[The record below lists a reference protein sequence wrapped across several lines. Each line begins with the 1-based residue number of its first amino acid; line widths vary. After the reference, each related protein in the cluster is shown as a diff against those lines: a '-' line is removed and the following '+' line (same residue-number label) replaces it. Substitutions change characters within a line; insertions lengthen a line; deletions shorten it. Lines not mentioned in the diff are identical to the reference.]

1 MKLLLTWVRL
11 LLGTSLR
18 SQAMA
23 NAYCRAYAFKI
34 LHELALWKVAEMGS
48 SRWTEIGRKTMLA
61 EAEAI
66 ITVAGLLDKRFEDAV
81 NLLLS
86 SNGRIVVLGLGKSG
100 HVGRKIAATLAS
112 TGTPAFFVHAAEAFH
127 GDFGMITAEDVV
139 LAISNSGETAEVVGA
154 VSHIRKIGARIVAL
168 TGNAE
173 SSLAVASDAVLHCP
187 VQREADPLDLAPTSS
202 STATLALGDAVA
214 VALMI
219 GREFDAQGFAA
230 FHPGG
235 SLGKKLSAENV
246 GSE

>member
-1 MKLLLTWVRL
+1 
-11 LLGTSLR
+11 
-18 SQAMA
+18 
-23 NAYCRAYAFKI
+23 
-34 LHELALWKVAEMGS
+34 MGS

-66 ITVAGLLDKRFEDAV
+66 SMVAGLLDRRFEDAV

-154 VSHIRKIGARIVAL
+154 VTHIRKIGARIVAL

-173 SSLAVASDAVLHCP
+173 SSLAVASDAVLYCP
-187 VQREADPLDLAPTSS
+187 YSEKRTRWIWLLPAVQLRRWLWE
-202 STATLALGDAVA
+202 TL
-214 VALMI
+214 
-219 GREFDAQGFAA
+219 
-230 FHPGG
+230 
-235 SLGKKLSAENV
+235 
-246 GSE
+246 

>member
-1 MKLLLTWVRL
+1 
-11 LLGTSLR
+11 
-18 SQAMA
+18 
-23 NAYCRAYAFKI
+23 
-34 LHELALWKVAEMGS
+34 MGS

-66 ITVAGLLDKRFEDAV
+66 SMVAGLLDRRFEDAV

-154 VSHIRKIGARIVAL
+154 VTHIRKIGARIVAL

-173 SSLAVASDAVLHCP
+173 SSLAVASDAVLYCP
-187 VQREADPLDLAPTSS
+187 VQREADPLNLAPTSS

-219 GREFDAQGFAA
+219 GKEFDAEGFAA

>member
-1 MKLLLTWVRL
+1 
-11 LLGTSLR
+11 
-18 SQAMA
+18 
-23 NAYCRAYAFKI
+23 
-34 LHELALWKVAEMGS
+34 MGS

-66 ITVAGLLDKRFEDAV
+66 SMVAGLLDRRFEDAV

-154 VSHIRKIGARIVAL
+154 VTHIREIGARIVAL

-173 SSLAVASDAVLHCP
+173 SSLAVASDAVLYCP
-187 VQREADPLDLAPTSS
+187 VQREADPLNLAPTSS

-219 GREFDAQGFAA
+219 GKEFDAEGFAA